1 MTPLVLPW
9 LGLFLLGVGVGTFG
23 TLIGAGGG
31 FLLVP
36 ILLLLY
42 PDDSVETITT
52 ISLTV
57 VFLNALSGS
66 IAYARLGRID
76 YRTGLIFAL
85 AGAPGAMIGAVATG
99 LLPRGFFDALFGV
112 VLVVLAIYLLVRG
125 RVTEGHAK
133 PDQVNLRVGAGLSF
147 GVGFLSSILG
157 IGGGVI
163 HVPLLIQFLGYPA
176 HIATATSHFILAIMT
191 GVGTL
196 THIAMGEFQ
205 TGIRRTIAIGAGVLI
220 GAQLGAWLSQRVRGR
235 LILQSLS
242 VGLLGVGGRLIIK
255 AAPLALFSL
264 AIIQIGRTD
273 LQVIE
278 AHTLA
283 FPHDTLVAVAGS
295 VAGLV
300 LGLLVIVALA
310 YRWHRPWWLN
320 RRGGP

>member
-163 HVPLLIQFLGYPA
+163 HVPLLIQFLG
-176 HIATATSHFILAIMT
+176 
-191 GVGTL
+191 
-196 THIAMGEFQ
+196 
-205 TGIRRTIAIGAGVLI
+205 
-220 GAQLGAWLSQRVRGR
+220 
-235 LILQSLS
+235 
-242 VGLLGVGGRLIIK
+242 
-255 AAPLALFSL
+255 
-264 AIIQIGRTD
+264 
-273 LQVIE
+273 
-278 AHTLA
+278 
-283 FPHDTLVAVAGS
+283 
-295 VAGLV
+295 
-300 LGLLVIVALA
+300 
-310 YRWHRPWWLN
+310 
-320 RRGGP
+320 